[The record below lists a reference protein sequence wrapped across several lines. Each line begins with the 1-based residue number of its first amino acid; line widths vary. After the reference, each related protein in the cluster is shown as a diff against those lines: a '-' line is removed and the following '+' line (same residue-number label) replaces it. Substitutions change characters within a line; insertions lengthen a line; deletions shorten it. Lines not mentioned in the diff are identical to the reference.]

1 MGLAQSKIEVIRP
14 FKSIATALAFS
25 PTAEALLFEAKRISE
40 RLNASLTLI
49 HAGAKN
55 SANESRVHGLLEK
68 VGLPKKSIKLIWK
81 EGKPEKVLSE
91 VCLLEKVD
99 LLILGAIKHET
110 LVKHYIGSVARKISR
125 NPPCSLLLITN
136 PQKSTQGLRKV
147 VVNGLNHLKTKNTIE
162 KACYFA
168 LSFDVKKITIVEEIR
183 PTEVKT
189 KIDDNLTLEQAYHEK
204 QELRKREDKRIFE
217 ILKPIPI
224 PSQTEISV
232 RAVFGKEGYSI
243 SHYAEVKKASLLVM
257 NSPDNKLGFLDR
269 LLPHDL
275 EYVLSDMPC
284 DLLIV
289 HQK

>member
-1 MGLAQSKIEVIRP
+1 MGIVHFETDTIKP
-14 FKSIATALAFS
+14 FDSVATALAFS

-40 RLNASLTLI
+40 RLNTALTLI
-49 HAGAKN
+49 HAGAKS
-55 SANESRVHGLLEK
+55 SASELRVNELLEK
-68 VGLPKKSIKLIWK
+68 VGLQKESVKLIWK

-91 VCLLEKVD
+91 VCLAEKVD
-99 LLILGAIKHET
+99 LLILGAIKHEA

>member
-49 HAGAKN
+49 HAGVKN
-55 SANESRVHGLLEK
+55 SANESRVHELLEK
-68 VGLPKKSIKLIWK
+68 VGLQKKSIKLIWK
-81 EGKPEKVLSE
+81 EGKPEKVLLE

-110 LVKHYIGSVARKISR
+110 LVKHYTGSVARKISR

-168 LSFDVKKITIVEEIR
+168 LSFDVKKITVVEEIR

-204 QELRKREDKRIFE
+204 QELRRREDKRIFE